1 MTTRCQLFS
10 DVSVIARVKTGSDHR
25 AVRGSLN
32 INVKL
37 KKSRLM
43 KSTTLCHS
51 RELTQGPENF
61 QLELQNRFQCLEDCN
76 KVDDMN
82 NKLVETVHAVGA
94 KFCKTRRRRKQK
106 LSDHTLNLM
115 DVRREMKLQSSAD
128 LTAYKQLNIQI
139 SNVCGRIYATSIQ
152 LVLKKRLSGT
162 RAPKLSEIC
171 LQEKPAVKAE
181 D

>member
-1 MTTRCQLFS
+1 
-10 DVSVIARVKTGSDHR
+10 
-25 AVRGSLN
+25 
-32 INVKL
+32 
-37 KKSRLM
+37 
-43 KSTTLCHS
+43 
-51 RELTQGPENF
+51 
-61 QLELQNRFQCLEDCN
+61 
-76 KVDDMN
+76 MN